1 MTKSKFKPTGLKRV
15 AALLLC
21 LASLTAIAMPL
32 TAHAEKSQQKVIR
45 VGWYESP
52 ASYKDASGRRYG
64 YDYVYEQK
72 LAAYTNWTYEYVEGS
87 WSDLMHKLM
96 NGEIDMMGDVSY
108 T

>member
-1 MTKSKFKPTGLKRV
+1 MTKIKFKPTGLKRV

-52 ASYKDASGRRYG
+52 PAIRTQAADATAMITYMSRSSPLTPTGHTSMLRAAGRI
-64 YDYVYEQK
+64 
-72 LAAYTNWTYEYVEGS
+72 LCTS
-87 WSDLMHKLM
+87 
-96 NGEIDMMGDVSY
+96 
-108 T
+108 